1 MVEIGREYEG
11 DIFSS
16 VVIDGNNA
24 ITETVEKNK
33 EGKKKYIF
41 RLERLKNTIQEVEE
55 LGWPTK
61 MC

>member
-11 DIFSS
+11 DIFGS

-33 EGKKKYIF
+33 EGKKHGGLLVDLYASDF
-41 RLERLKNTIQEVEE
+41 AVTSLYSV
-55 LGWPTK
+55 
-61 MC
+61 